1 MRPVFSKITLCVIAS
16 AMALTSRLA
25 ASPSVEATLA
35 GAAAPGEQRFTQTDA
50 EAASASS
57 PTPAAGPLT
66 QEQLIG
72 ALEHELAA
80 HFNLEGELKL
90 ELLRAWT
97 APDHLARAWQVQ
109 VAEYPTLPTSSMLV
123 RCRILADGA
132 AVAEP
137 TFVLRA
143 ALWRDAWVVRQPVNN
158 GGAFDSS
165 LLDTRRVDAFRERD
179 ALPSAV
185 GDHSFVFTRSVQV
198 GRLLTWRDVARRP
211 LVRKGDLVEVSAAEG
226 TLVITMKGLAM
237 QNGAQG
243 EAVTIRNPE
252 SKKDF
257 TAFVVDENRV
267 QVRF

>member
-1 MRPVFSKITLCVIAS
+1 MRPVFPLIPLCVIAS

-25 ASPSVEATLA
+25 ASPSVETAPA
-35 GAAAPGEQRFTQTDA
+35 SAAAPGGEPFIHADV

-57 PTPAAGPLT
+57 LPPAAGPLT
-66 QEQLIG
+66 QEQLVS
-72 ALEHELAA
+72 ALERELAT

-90 ELLRAWT
+90 ELLRTWT
-97 APDHLARAWQVQ
+97 APNHLARVWQVQ
-109 VAEYPTLPTSSMLV
+109 VAEYPTLPASSMLV
-123 RCRILADGA
+123 RCRVLADGA
-132 AVAEP
+132 TLAEP

-158 GGAFDSS
+158 GGAFDPT

-185 GDHSFVFTRSVQV
+185 GDHSFVFTRSVPA

-226 TLVITMKGLAM
+226 TLIITMKGLAM

>member
-1 MRPVFSKITLCVIAS
+1 MRALLAKFNLCVAAS
-16 AMALTSRLA
+16 AMAVTPLLA
-25 ASPSVEATLA
+25 APASVEAIPVS
-35 GAAAPGEQRFTQTDA
+35 AAAPGERLGQTDA
-50 EAASASS
+50 EAASTSLAS
-57 PTPAAGPLT
+57 PAASPLT
-66 QEQLIG
+66 QEQLVG
-72 ALEHELAA
+72 ALERDIAA

-90 ELLRAWT
+90 ELLRAWSG
-97 APDHLARAWQVQ
+97 PDRVAREWQVQ

-123 RCRILADGA
+123 RCRVLADGA

-143 ALWRDAWVVRQPVNN
+143 ALWRDAWIARQPVTN
-158 GGAFDSS
+158 GGAFDPS

-179 ALPSAV
+179 ALPAAV
-185 GDHSFVFTRSVQV
+185 GDRSFVFTRSVQA

-226 TLVITMKGLAM
+226 ALVITMKGLAM

>member
-1 MRPVFSKITLCVIAS
+1 MRLSLPKFTLCVTAS
-16 AMALTSRLA
+16 AMAVTSLLA
-25 ASPSVEATLA
+25 APLSVEAA
-35 GAAAPGEQRFTQTDA
+35 PASAAAPGDRLTQADA
-50 EAASASS
+50 EAASAPS
-57 PTPAAGPLT
+57 TAPAAGPLT
-66 QEQLIG
+66 QDQLVSV
-72 ALEHELAA
+72 LERDLAA

-90 ELLRAWT
+90 ELLRAWA
-97 APDHLARAWQVQ
+97 APDRVAREWQVQ

-123 RCRILADGA
+123 RCRVLADGA

-158 GGAFDSS
+158 GGAFDPS

-185 GDHSFVFTRSVQV
+185 GDRTFVFTRSVQA

-226 TLVITMKGLAM
+226 ALVITMKGLAM
-237 QNGAQG
+237 QNGALG